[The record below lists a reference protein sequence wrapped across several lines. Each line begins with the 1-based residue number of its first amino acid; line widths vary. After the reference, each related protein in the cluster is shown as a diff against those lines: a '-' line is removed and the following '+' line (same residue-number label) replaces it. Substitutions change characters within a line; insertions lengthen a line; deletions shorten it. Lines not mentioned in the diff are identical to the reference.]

1 MKKKADIDARQQEQI
16 DRLIEIDRKHDA
28 QFFIVGAIEA
38 FILVWL
44 GIIMVHLWH

>member
-1 MKKKADIDARQQEQI
+1 MIKRKKSDIDRQQQEQI

-38 FILVWL
+38 GILVWIAVATL
-44 GIIMVHLWH
+44 IK